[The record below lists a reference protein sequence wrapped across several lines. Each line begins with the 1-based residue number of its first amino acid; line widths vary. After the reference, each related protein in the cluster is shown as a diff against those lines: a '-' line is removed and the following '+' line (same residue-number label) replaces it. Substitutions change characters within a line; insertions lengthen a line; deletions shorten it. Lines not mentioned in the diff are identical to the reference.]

1 MNKSSIRRL
10 KRIILLLLL
19 PFGMFVIGG
28 MLFTLV
34 HNQAEP
40 RKQQNHPSLPA
51 TGEWWESVP
60 GTSWQW
66 QLIGETDPT
75 LDVQMY
81 DIDLFEAQQEVID
94 QLHAHGRVGICYF
107 SAGTYEDWCLDAEP
121 SRRKY
126 WVTHFQTG
134 PVSAGWISVRLHNLT
149 PSGLPAWTWPSR

>member
-10 KRIILLLLL
+10 KRLILLLLL

-34 HNQAEP
+34 PYQAEP
-40 RKQQNHPSLPA
+40 RRQQNHPSLPA
-51 TGEWWESVP
+51 TGEWWEPVP

-66 QLIGETDPT
+66 QLSGETDPT

-94 QLHAHGRVGICYF
+94 QLHAHGRVVICYF
-107 SAGTYEDWCLDAEP
+107 SAGTYED
-121 SRRKY
+121 
-126 WVTHFQTG
+126 
-134 PVSAGWISVRLHNLT
+134 
-149 PSGLPAWTWPSR
+149 